1 LGALFFAKKCW
12 LNNTSFNIRKLNNE
26 LYSIKLNL
34 PNMKKPLLLAASLLV
49 AATSI
54 SQTNWVDDFESY
66 SAGDFIGAF
75 GTGNYWSTWSGAAN
89 GAEDAQVSNAESV
102 SGAKILFIL
111 IVKQAGGH
119 KTSC

>member
-1 LGALFFAKKCW
+1 
-12 LNNTSFNIRKLNNE
+12 
-26 LYSIKLNL
+26 
-34 PNMKKPLLLAASLLV
+34 MAASLLV